1 MAEDL
6 ILTPQQII
14 RKKAAGEP
22 IGADDH
28 ELCQQHMI
36 SILVENSIG
45 AFIRVVNMF
54 SARGFNIDSIAVGE
68 TDDSSISR
76 MTIVTK
82 GNDRIIAQVLRQL
95 SRLVDTIEVD
105 DLTGTDFVEREL
117 CLVKVR
123 YNAQS
128 RAEIMDV
135 NTIFRGKV
143 VDITPLAF
151 TFELTGP
158 ASKIEAFINMMRPH
172 DIVEVAR
179 SGNVAM
185 KRNSVRRS

>member
-1 MAEDL
+1 
-6 ILTPQQII
+6 
-14 RKKAAGEP
+14 
-22 IGADDH
+22 
-28 ELCQQHMI
+28 MI